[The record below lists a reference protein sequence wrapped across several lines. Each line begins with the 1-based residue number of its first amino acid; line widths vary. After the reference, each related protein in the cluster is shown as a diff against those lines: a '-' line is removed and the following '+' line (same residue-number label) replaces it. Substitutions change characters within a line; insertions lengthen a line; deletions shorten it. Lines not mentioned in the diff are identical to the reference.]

1 MDTDRRKELLA
12 AYKDRRP
19 EMGVISFR
27 CSVTDEAFLAAAAD
41 IPTRTNR
48 IRFQL
53 STGNCPNR
61 RLQELWARY
70 GEDAFTIQAVERL
83 RYDDPK
89 EDHTGELE
97 TLLELCLLKD
107 PKAAKLWR

>member
-19 EMGVISFR
+19 EMGASSFR
-27 CSVTDEAFLAAAAD
+27 CSETDEAFLAAAAD
-41 IPTRTNR
+41 IPARTNR

-53 STGNCPNR
+53 SAGNCPNR